1 MIDFIFVSIVLF
13 LILPVLLLVTF
24 VLCFVNKRAGAF
36 LHKNGREEEG
46 KSSRLLNLRL

>member
-1 MIDFIFVSIVLF
+1 MYKHGLKRMIDFIFVSIVLF

-36 LHKNGREEEG
+36 FTQERPGRRG
-46 KSSRLLNLRL
+46 